1 MPERY
6 QVLMFLAEATK
17 VLWIFAVG
25 ACVGSLINVLVY
37 RLPRGLDVVRPTSRC
52 PSCGTL
58 LTWRE
63 NVPILGW
70 LALRGRCR
78 FCRSSISPEYPAVE
92 ALVAFL
98 FAIFFLVCYAE
109 GGRFL
114 GVDFGAIQPEW
125 ARAGFAF
132 TWPVFAVLLTLMS
145 CVVAMILV
153 DAKTYQIPLVL
164 TWVPAAVAIIAHPT
178 WAWWVDRAGTL
189 RWQTPAPGWSWALA
203 TPASGSW
210 WWIGGALGGT
220 VGVAI
225 ANVLLSRGLIR
236 RSFADYEAWE
246 RDALANPAQTQ
257 TIDPTTG
264 QAAQP
269 GVGPGVQMWIQYPHA
284 RREMFRE
291 LIFLAPVLAL
301 GLAGGAI
308 AVRLAGPWT
317 WNPALMMEL
326 PTHAAP
332 FWLEVL
338 AGVLLGYL
346 VGGGLVWAVR
356 ILGSLAFGKE
366 AMGLGDVHMLAAIGA
381 CLGWTDAVLI
391 FFGATFVG
399 VFWAV
404 LGAIG
409 GGAFRRAMPF
419 GPFLGVAAILVWL
432 GKPGIEWGLTAL
444 SGHMRTFNLP

>member
-17 VLWIFAVG
+17 VLWVFAVG
-25 ACVGSLINVLVY
+25 ACVGSLVNVLVY

-70 LALRGRCR
+70 LVLRGRCR

-92 ALVAFL
+92 ASVAGL
-98 FAIFFLVCYAE
+98 FALLFLVCYAE

-114 GVDFGAIQPEW
+114 GVNFGAIQPEW
-125 ARAGFAF
+125 ARAGFAM
-132 TWPVFAVLLTLMS
+132 TWPIFVVLLVLMS
-145 CVVAMILV
+145 CVTAMILV

-164 TWVPAAVAIIAHPT
+164 TWVPAAVAIIAHPS
-178 WAWWVDRAGTL
+178 WAWWIERAGNA
-189 RWQTPAPGWSWALA
+189 RWMTPAPGWSWALA
-203 TPASGSW
+203 TPSPGSW

-225 ANVLLSRGLIR
+225 SNLLLARGLIG

-246 RDALANPAQTQ
+246 REAR
-257 TIDPTTG
+257 
-264 QAAQP
+264 AAA
-269 GVGPGVQMWIQYPHA
+269 GAEAADPGVQMWIQYPHA
-284 RREMFRE
+284 RREMLRE
-291 LIFLAPVLAL
+291 LVFLTPVIAL

-308 AVRLAGPWT
+308 AARLAGPWT
-317 WNPALMMEL
+317 WNPALMSEF
-326 PTHAAP
+326 PAHEAP
-332 FWLEVL
+332 RWLEVL

-381 CLGWTDAVLI
+381 SLGWTDAIFV

-399 VFWAV
+399 VFWAI
-404 LGAIG
+404 LGVIG
-409 GGAFRRAMPF
+409 GGAFKRAMPF
-419 GPFLGVAAILVWL
+419 GPFLGVAAILVWF

-444 SGHMRTFNLP
+444 AGGMRTFNLP